1 MTTSNPQTL
10 GTANGSPVIAE
21 LGGGLGA
28 NESLVR
34 VNLTADYTMLDPGGF
49 PERPPAGNASYVNK
63 GIPRTITSGTT
74 VSFLK
79 PEAAALVAA
88 GAAVYA

>member
-1 MTTSNPQTL
+1 MSNPQKL
-10 GTANGSPVIAE
+10 GTVNGSPVIAE
-21 LGGGLGA
+21 LGGGLCA
-28 NESLVR
+28 NENLVR
-34 VNLTADYTMLDPGGF
+34 VTLTADYTMLDPGGF
-49 PERPPAGNASYVNK
+49 PERPPAGTSSYINK
-63 GIPRTITSGTT
+63 GLPRTLTSGTT

>member
-1 MTTSNPQTL
+1 MTVSNPQTL
-10 GTANGSPVIAE
+10 GTVNGTPIVAE
-21 LGGGLGA
+21 LGGGLGTDV
-28 NESLVR
+28 LVR
-34 VNLTADYTMLDPGGF
+34 VTLSANYVMVAPPGF
-49 PERPPAGNASYVNK
+49 PSRPPAG
-63 GIPRTITSGTT
+63 TSTPFFPHTVLSGAT